1 LGLIVGTV
9 LNDVFAALI
18 EGSNT
23 VIEGSNILIEVAG
36 TGRCGVLTAAQG
48 GPDTLRHTHT

>member
-1 LGLIVGTV
+1 LIVGTV